1 MITDQIFNF
10 LFGQYSQYSFYEI
23 TLELFAMIFGVVSV
37 VFARANN
44 VLVYPTGIISTGIY
58 VYLLFNWG
66 LIGDLIINIYFF
78 LMSIYGWFFWQQKKL
93 NKHINI
99 ISSSDNST
107 INIVVVIFLISFI
120 SVFLIYK
127 FFNMWNNSFSM
138 FDTLTTS
145 IFFSAMFLMAKRKI
159 EHWSFWIIGN
169 FISIPLYFYKGATIT
184 SIQYIIFIFLA
195 ISGFFKWKKILNKT
209 NQNVLK

>member
-23 TLELFAMIFGVVSV
+23 TLELFAMIFGVISV
-37 VFARANN
+37 IFARVNN
-44 VLVYPTGIISTGIY
+44 ILVYPTGIISTGIY

-99 ISSSDNST
+99 ISRSDNST

-120 SVFLIYK
+120 SDTSNFLLIFKRFLI
-127 FFNMWNNSFSM
+127 
-138 FDTLTTS
+138 
-145 IFFSAMFLMAKRKI
+145 
-159 EHWSFWIIGN
+159 
-169 FISIPLYFYKGATIT
+169 
-184 SIQYIIFIFLA
+184 
-195 ISGFFKWKKILNKT
+195 
-209 NQNVLK
+209 

>member
-23 TLELFAMIFGVVSV
+23 TLELFAMIFGVISV
-37 VFARANN
+37 IFARVNN
-44 VLVYPTGIISTGIY
+44 ILVYPTGIISTGIY

-99 ISSSDNST
+99 ISRSDNST

-120 SVFLIYK
+120 SISSKYP
-127 FFNMWNNSFSM
+127 
-138 FDTLTTS
+138 LTPVKTE
-145 IFFSAMFLMAKRKI
+145 INCSATV
-159 EHWSFWIIGN
+159 
-169 FISIPLYFYKGATIT
+169 KGE
-184 SIQYIIFIFLA
+184 
-195 ISGFFKWKKILNKT
+195 
-209 NQNVLK
+209 

>member
-10 LFGQYSQYSFYEI
+10 LFGQYSQYSLHEI

-37 VFARANN
+37 VFARVNSI
-44 VLVYPTGIISTGIY
+44 LVYPTGIISTGIY
-58 VYLLFNWG
+58 VFLLFNWG

-107 INIVVVIFLISFI
+107 I
-120 SVFLIYK
+120 
-127 FFNMWNNSFSM
+127 
-138 FDTLTTS
+138 
-145 IFFSAMFLMAKRKI
+145 
-159 EHWSFWIIGN
+159 
-169 FISIPLYFYKGATIT
+169 
-184 SIQYIIFIFLA
+184 
-195 ISGFFKWKKILNKT
+195 ILW
-209 NQNVLK
+209 L